1 MSDRLTKNA
10 QILISA
16 TAEGTPKELDMLTS
30 FSFDESKKEIQTTK
44 LGSKNHT
51 YETGIPDAKGSFE
64 MTTDP
69 DSESGEIL
77 ETAHANDTVVYLF
90 IRPEGTGASKEQI
103 KIPAKISSHST
114 DYALDD
120 LIKVS
125 CNFVAVGAVDRTA
138 QPTV

>member
-16 TAEGTPKELDMLTS
+16 TAEGIPKELDVLTK
-30 FSFDESKKEIQTTK
+30 FTFDESKKEIQTTK
-44 LGSKNHT
+44 LNSKNHT
-51 YETGIPDAKGSFE
+51 YETGIADAKGSFE

-77 ETAHANDTVVYLF
+77 EAAHANDSVVYLI

-103 KIPAKISSHST
+103 KIPAKVSSHST

-120 LIKVS
+120 MIKVS

-138 QPTV
+138 QPAG